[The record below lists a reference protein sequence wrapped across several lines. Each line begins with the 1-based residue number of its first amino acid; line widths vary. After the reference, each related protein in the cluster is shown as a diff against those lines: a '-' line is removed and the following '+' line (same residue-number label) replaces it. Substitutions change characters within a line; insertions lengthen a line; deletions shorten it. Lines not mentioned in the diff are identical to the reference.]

1 MTNDDF
7 LRTIETSFAAFLSCG
22 TSRSTQ
28 KLIPLHGA
36 IARDMHERLGDGYW
50 IQSQGYANG
59 KEGTITGRYM
69 DKKVDITILRHG
81 IPVGGIAVKFVMQNF
96 SQNANNYF
104 ENMLGETA
112 NIRSARCPYFQMF
125 IIPDRLLHYNK
136 SNDII
141 GWEQFSGHYIRKYCI
156 LDKDD
161 PSTSF
166 HSPDKMLIYVIRLPD
181 IGNVTTKAEYL
192 SRYEA
197 IVSNT
202 PTGFA
207 SLVNVAQF
215 SHAVILNN
223 YEQFAEKVYHS
234 IMAL

>member
-1 MTNDDF
+1 
-7 LRTIETSFAAFLSCG
+7 
-22 TSRSTQ
+22 
-28 KLIPLHGA
+28 
-36 IARDMHERLGDGYW
+36 
-50 IQSQGYANG
+50 
-59 KEGTITGRYM
+59 
-69 DKKVDITILRHG
+69 
-81 IPVGGIAVKFVMQNF
+81 
-96 SQNANNYF
+96 
-104 ENMLGETA
+104 
-112 NIRSARCPYFQMF
+112 
-125 IIPDRLLHYNK
+125 
-136 SNDII
+136 
-141 GWEQFSGHYIRKYCI
+141 
-156 LDKDD
+156 
-161 PSTSF
+161 
-166 HSPDKMLIYVIRLPD
+166 MLIYVIRLPD